1 MTDAISV
8 PANVFPC
15 TQCGGELHPDEGQL
29 FLTCP
34 YCESTVYV
42 DKSRVVFHWYLVS
55 TLDEAKARANLARW
69 MGGNDT
75 VKDLDRKARLESSS
89 FEFFPFWY
97 FKSRD
102 KSGAERIWLEPAA
115 ATSVSELKKIKIPA
129 GDLRKYDDS
138 ISPQAHD
145 PTVPLT
151 TVTQWL
157 GVRLPADAE
166 VIETALVHIPIYT
179 FKYDYKNKSY
189 TAIVEGATGGVF
201 ANIFPTKAEIPLP
214 TGWRIG
220 RFYLPVPG
228 YISSLGC
235 PGRQRRGL
243 SYRRRDLHRTGPA
256 GNPLSI
262 CTGCLGC
269 RQSVRPR
276 CILACSSTL
285 DQQTN
290 KTTSVALK
298 PKRDRYTRLKNISE
312 V

>member
-1 MTDAISV
+1 MTAPISV

-42 DKSRVVFHWYLVS
+42 DKSRVVFHWYLAS
-55 TLDEAKARANLARW
+55 TLDESKARANLARW

-75 VKDLDRKARLESSS
+75 VKDLDRKARLAGSS

-157 GVRLPADAE
+157 GTRLPAEAE

-179 FKYDYKNKSY
+179 FKYGYKNEPY

-201 ANIFPTKAEIPLP
+201 ANIFPAKSESPFQLVGGLAAFIFLCLATFPVLGALVNSGEGLA
-214 TGWRIG
+214 IG
-220 RFYLPVPG
+220 GGLCFG
-228 YISSLGC
+228 LG
-235 PGRQRRGL
+235 L
-243 SYRRRDLHRTGPA
+243 
-256 GNPLSI
+256 
-262 CTGCLGC
+262 
-269 RQSVRPR
+269 
-276 CILACSSTL
+276 LATPFL
-285 DQQTN
+285 LALAVW
-290 KTTSVALK
+290 VAAK
-298 PKRDRYTRLKNISE
+298 